1 MIFSDFLRSIA
12 QFDDP
17 RFRRVLWR
25 GLGLTI
31 VLLAAACLLVIYGVN
46 QLLSSALVAG
56 VIGDQ
61 SWLGS
66 LFNIGGVLFTIALSI
81 WLMVPVAS
89 AIIAL
94 FLDEVAQA
102 VEARHYPHLPKQAA
116 AKLQDQILGQHP
128 VFRTFDSCQY
138 WRFDPLNDFAIFGA
152 CRVLGHQRLSD
163 GPGIF
168 SNGRYAARA
177 ARASPRAIAAPSGRY
192 LVRWDLDGYS
202 LDYSAGGIVYPYSRR
217 GHLHPSVRETS
228 GVAIRLNQ
236 SMSRTEITPLIIV
249 PATTAQITKATTVV
263 TIKRFF
269 ICGFSGLPAWVPGSI
284 FPTSP

>member
-17 RFRRVLWR
+17 KFRRVLWR

-116 AKLQDQILGQHP
+116 AKLQNQILVSIRFLGLLILANIGALILSMILPFLGP
-128 VFRTFDSCQY
+128 VVFWATNGYLMGREYFQMAAM
-138 WRFDPLNDFAIFGA
+138 R
-152 CRVLGHQRLSD
+152 RL
-163 GPGIF
+163 
-168 SNGRYAARA
+168 
-177 ARASPRAIAAPSGRY
+177 PRAQAQELLRRHQGSIWRAGILMAIPLTIPLVGLFIPILGAATFTHLFERLRALPSG
-192 LVRWDLDGYS
+192 
-202 LDYSAGGIVYPYSRR
+202 
-217 GHLHPSVRETS
+217 
-228 GVAIRLNQ
+228 
-236 SMSRTEITPLIIV
+236 
-249 PATTAQITKATTVV
+249 
-263 TIKRFF
+263 
-269 ICGFSGLPAWVPGSI
+269 
-284 FPTSP
+284 

>member
-46 QLLSSALVAG
+46 QLLYSALVAG
-56 VIGDQ
+56 MIGDQ

-66 LFNIGGVLFTIALSI
+66 LFNIGGVLLTIALSI
-81 WLMVPVAS
+81 WVMVPVAL

-116 AKLQDQILGQHP
+116 AKLQDQILVSIRFLGLLILANIGALILSMILPFLAP
-128 VFRTFDSCQY
+128 VVF
-138 WRFDPLNDFAIFGA
+138 
-152 CRVLGHQRLSD
+152 
-163 GPGIF
+163 
-168 SNGRYAARA
+168 
-177 ARASPRAIAAPSGRY
+177 
-192 LVRWDLDGYS
+192 
-202 LDYSAGGIVYPYSRR
+202 
-217 GHLHPSVRETS
+217 
-228 GVAIRLNQ
+228 
-236 SMSRTEITPLIIV
+236 
-249 PATTAQITKATTVV
+249 
-263 TIKRFF
+263 
-269 ICGFSGLPAWVPGSI
+269 
-284 FPTSP
+284 